1 MVTLLCTVRECHLPL
16 AIDERRAVCANNH
29 SFDRAR
35 SGYWNLLQPQDRR
48 SKSPGDSAD
57 AVNARRRFIDAGH
70 SEWLVEAT
78 IELLRSAIR
87 HPPAALLDVGCGEG
101 HHLGNFR
108 RAFDAEAHGTDI
120 SLPAIELA
128 ARRWR
133 DCTFV
138 VANADRFLPYADASF
153 DAVTSITARMTAA
166 EFARVLEPGG
176 VALVVIPAP
185 DDVIELRAAVL
196 GAGEERDRTERTIET
211 FASHFTLARRERMQ
225 HRALL
230 GRDAIRDVMAATYRG
245 VRPRERER
253 LQALEAMEVTAS
265 RDMLLFRKTN
275 E

>member
-1 MVTLLCTVRECHLPL
+1 MITLLCTVRECHLPL
-16 AIDERRAVCANNH
+16 AIHERRAACANGH

-78 IELLRSAIR
+78 IAMLEKPRAI
-87 HPPAALLDVGCGEG
+87 LDVGCGEG

-128 ARRWR
+128 AKRWR

-153 DAVTSITARMTAA
+153 DAVTSITARMTPA

-211 FASHFTLARRERMQ
+211 FASHFTLARRERRQ

-230 GRDAIRDVMAATYRG
+230 DRNAIRDVMASTYRG

-253 LQALEAMEVTAS
+253 LEALGAMEVTAS
-265 RDMLLFRKTN
+265 RDLLLFRKTR
-275 E
+275 